1 MHLVKWAVGAFLI
14 LHGAAAALFSM
25 AEPLY
30 HDTKSLGYSP
40 VWAYLD
46 PMTLAGIL
54 LGAVFAGLQMRA
66 AAANS
71 GGGWTG
77 QRVTASLL
85 FYGFLFVGIAFY
97 REYFAELTG
106 RIAFDVSADVIY
118 TILYAIYPLL
128 AVTSGV
134 RLLRGGR
141 D

>member
-1 MHLVKWAVGAFLI
+1 MHLVKGAVGVFLI

-30 HDTKSLGYSP
+30 HDTKTLGYSP

-46 PMTLAGIL
+46 PMTLAGLL
-54 LGAVFAGLQMRA
+54 LGAVFAGLQWRA
-66 AAANS
+66 AAAKPAD
-71 GGGWTG
+71 GGWPG
-77 QRVTASLL
+77 QRLTAGLL
-85 FYGFLFVGIAFY
+85 FYGFLFVGIMFF

-128 AVTSGV
+128 AVTTGV
-134 RLLRGGR
+134 RLLRGR
-141 D
+141 